1 MRATAADLEAL
12 AERLTKACAQM
23 GAKREAARVMG
34 VSEDMVHRYCRA
46 ETKPPFLP
54 LAALARA
61 AGVRLDWLAYG
72 EGAMLQGEEAGA
84 PALALDVRLLV
95 DVVETLE
102 ATLRA
107 LDLDLP
113 PDTKARAVPLLY
125 QYALVQPSTDNR
137 LRFTRDLVESF

>member
-12 AERLTKACAQM
+12 AERLSRACAQI
-23 GAKREAARVMG
+23 GTKRQAAQVMG

-54 LAALARA
+54 LATLARA